1 MRLGEL
7 LVEAKLTESDFQ
19 SANIGLISRYRDLE
33 TVFHIEE
40 LLFDE
45 WEAQQLPIDS
55 RYACGAR
62 TRIFSSQ
69 LRRTSCFEYSQTLD
83 GYKLCE
89 VFTARSVPNVVILR
103 HSFI

>member
-1 MRLGEL
+1 MYRRDNTEIDMRLGEL

-40 LLFDE
+40 LPFDE
-45 WEAQQLPIDS
+45 WEAQQLRIDS

-62 TRIFSSQ
+62 HEDLQRLI
-69 LRRTSCFEYSQTLD
+69 
-83 GYKLCE
+83 
-89 VFTARSVPNVVILR
+89 
-103 HSFI
+103 